1 MSGDVAYLPYAH
13 FTGLDT
19 HALRQP
25 VTLFPQEGTG
35 HGVQA
40 EVILSYFVTERLTV
54 GVGARYWSMW
64 TTNASQA
71 CTGVCNLITPGAGVT
86 SEPPSPFTTSTQR
99 YGTFAQLAYR
109 FY

>member
-1 MSGDVAYLPYAH
+1 MTGDVAYLPYVH

-19 HALRQP
+19 HAVRQP
-25 VTLFPQEGTG
+25 VTLFYEEGTG

-64 TTNASQA
+64 TMSASQT
-71 CTGVCNLITPGAGVT
+71 CTGNCFTNTGGEATGASPITAA
-86 SEPPSPFTTSTQR
+86 TQR